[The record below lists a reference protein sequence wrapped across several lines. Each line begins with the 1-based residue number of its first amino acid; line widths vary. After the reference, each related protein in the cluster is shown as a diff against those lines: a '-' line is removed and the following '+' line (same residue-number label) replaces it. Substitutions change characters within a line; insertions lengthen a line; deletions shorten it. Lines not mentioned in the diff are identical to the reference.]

1 MQQEKNSN
9 YTRVVPAC
17 RYNLGYMRERREK
30 YMRILAVWLYQSV
43 LHMWQK
49 KPTIRGDLTHP
60 IILLWL
66 I

>member
-30 YMRILAVWLYQSV
+30 YMRILAVWLTNLCFTSHFNPNKS
-43 LHMWQK
+43 LAK
-49 KPTIRGDLTHP
+49 KNNDQG
-60 IILLWL
+60 
-66 I
+66 